1 MAEFLGLWTF
11 YTAHLMRDESSHFQF
26 HTCELQR
33 YHGFFLFL
41 HIFHPV
47 TVFRRTLPQVQNV
60 VRTPSLLCLLSMT
73 PLCSAKWCRGILH
86 KSASQA
92 PLFLQKPICSRK
104 DPCAVSKQD
113 FSSKTPKSLFLL
125 NKYSRVHLKNK
136 SVYPPCNG
144 LPVLHPIST
153 PTSNWTAQTPWLGSV
168 AVRNSIAH
176 ASTRSKTSRGG
187 TVEDTDTCAVNVARL
202 L

>member
-1 MAEFLGLWTF
+1 
-11 YTAHLMRDESSHFQF
+11 MRDESSHFKF

-33 YHGFFLFL
+33 YHGIL
-41 HIFHPV
+41 PV
-47 TVFRRTLPQVQNV
+47 PSYLSPRDGFPPNSSTSAECRAY
-60 VRTPSLLCLLSMT
+60 PSLLCLLSMT
-73 PLCSAKWCRGILH
+73 PLCFTKWCRGILH

-92 PLFLQKPICSRK
+92 PLFLQRPICSRK

-136 SVYPPCNG
+136 SVCPPCNG

-187 TVEDTDTCAVNVARL
+187 TVEDAGTCAVNVARL